1 MNQLEM
7 EMKFSKRMKDFITL
21 DAFINDAG
29 KLMSDLCTTIED
41 WKYGD
46 FWPEMYNLMKKLPDP
61 NDVVVELMLT
71 ILTKYTEQQ
80 IQGVAVEL
88 GVRLGYN
95 DVVEAA
101 KIGSSLLAIC
111 HGELYDIE
119 LTSEATLI
127 IPKLQI
133 DNDAKRKIRELGFLP
148 PNMVPA
154 IWLVSEVE
162 YVKLGKRLEV
172 LYDTVTSEIAIIES
186 QLKNGFT
193 KTPNVGGWQWEKKS
207 CILGAGN
214 HHDGPQALD
223 VLNQLQQVKWTI
235 DTEVLVSE
243 KHENVTHNELET
255 LGHYVGKEFYFT
267 WRYDKRGR
275 LYSSGY
281 QINPQSDEYGKAI
294 LSPVKAE
301 VCTESGIRALKVDV
315 SNYRGLDKE
324 SWSNRECMC
333 YMDDIGWKKPILGRK
348 ALRALELAEA
358 GEPVAHFI
366 ELDATSSGLQVMA
379 ALSGCVKTARLCN
392 LVDTGKRE
400 NVYQHINDEMA
411 KYVNM
416 DDTECKRALMTSWYG
431 SKAVPR
437 EEFNEEQLDVF
448 YKVMQ
453 DMTPGAEEC
462 MEAIANCW
470 NPYALEHSWTLPD
483 EHVCKVKVIEKTD
496 IRITVPELDDRQFT
510 LRYNKNKPSTNG
522 ISILG
527 NVIHSVDGYVCR
539 EMVRRCNKIGFEVS
553 CIHDCWSCHPNHAEE
568 LKMVYREIL
577 AEIADSDLLND
588 ICSQIIGK
596 DAGISI
602 DDEGL
607 ATKILNSEYALS

>member
-46 FWPEMYNLMKKLPDP
+46 FWPEMYNLVQKLPDS

-101 KIGSSLLAIC
+101 KIGSSLLATC

-133 DNDAKRKIRELGFLP
+133 DNDAKRKIKELGFLP

-154 IWLVSEVE
+154 IW
-162 YVKLGKRLEV
+162 
-172 LYDTVTSEIAIIES
+172 T
-186 QLKNGFT
+186 N
-193 KTPNVGGWQWEKKS
+193 NVGGWQWEKKS

-214 HHDGPQALD
+214 HHDEPQALD

-235 DTEVLVSE
+235 NTEVLVSE
-243 KHENVTHNELET
+243 KHENMTHDELET
-255 LGHYVGKEFYFT
+255 LGHYVGEEFYFT

-281 QINPQSDEYGKAI
+281 QINPQSDEYGKAM

-348 ALRALELAEA
+348 ALSALELAEI

-379 ALSGCVKTARLCN
+379 ALSGCVKTAKLCN

-400 NVYQHINDEMA
+400 NVYQHIHDEMA
-411 KYVNM
+411 QYVNM
-416 DDTECKRALMTSWYG
+416 NGVECKRAMMTSWYG

-448 YKVMQ
+448 YKVMH

-462 MEAIANCW
+462 MESIANCW

-483 EHVCKVKVIEKTD
+483 GHVCKVKVIKKTD
-496 IRITVPELDDRQFT
+496 IRITVPELDGRQFT
-510 LRYNKNKPSTNG
+510 LRYNKNQPSTNG
-522 ISILG
+522 VSILG

-553 CIHDCWSCHPNHAEE
+553 CIH
-568 LKMVYREIL
+568 K
-577 AEIADSDLLND
+577 
-588 ICSQIIGK
+588 
-596 DAGISI
+596 
-602 DDEGL
+602 
-607 ATKILNSEYALS
+607 